1 MFRSAYLA
9 TVCGVIRNGFF
20 GLGDA
25 WEVRWE
31 VRLSLAR
38 QAVRAIPIS
47 ALLQIVLRHRTGE
60 VRELVLRE
68 EVREVLDRIVG
79 QLMGEFLVQAI
90 KEVAD
95 LLGLRVLPRERK
107 LLRTYITTQCE

>member
-1 MFRSAYLA
+1 
-9 TVCGVIRNGFF
+9 
-20 GLGDA
+20 
-25 WEVRWE
+25 
-31 VRLSLAR
+31 
-38 QAVRAIPIS
+38 
-47 ALLQIVLRHRTGE
+47 
-60 VRELVLRE
+60 VLRE